1 MGLTSRREKVVLFGD
16 SLTQRSMERGGWGES
31 LVRAASLFFFFSSS
45 GEYNK
50 CGVLVVL
57 VVSSTS
63 FHLIAG

>member
-31 LVRAASLFFFFSSS
+31 LVRAASLFFFSSS

>member
-1 MGLTSRREKVVLFGD
+1 
-16 SLTQRSMERGGWGES
+16 MERGGWGES
-31 LVRAASLFFFFSSS
+31 LVRAASLFFFFLPR
-45 GEYNK
+45 EYNK

>member
-31 LVRAASLFFFFSSS
+31 LVRAASLFFFLPR
-45 GEYNK
+45 EYNK